1 MARAKVVREK
11 IHFIVDIYDRD
22 MQREMPIE
30 TWAVTPKKAV
40 SNGWH
45 QLMKLEKYTGVVGI
59 FRKMY
64 GERYVLT
71 VRK

>member
-11 IHFIVDIYDRD
+11 IHFIVNIYDRD

-40 SNGWH
+40 ANGWH
-45 QLMKLEKYTGVVGI
+45 QLMKIEGFTGSYGV
-59 FRKMY
+59 FWKMY